1 MPYLDFLMTYSSRF
15 IDGTL
20 ITLGQFGLAALVAIV
35 AALISG
41 LMKMAQSKTVRAIA
55 IVYIEI
61 FRGTSLL
68 VQLYWFYFVLPLFGF
83 TLEKFTVGFLTVG
96 LCYGAYGAEL
106 VRGAI
111 QSVPRGQW
119 EAALALNVSPAKRM
133 Q

>member
-35 AALISG
+35 AALVSG
-41 LMKMAQSKTVRAIA
+41 LMKMAHSKTMRAVA
-55 IVYIEI
+55 ITYIEI

-106 VRGAI
+106 ANGK
-111 QSVPRGQW
+111 PHW
-119 EAALALNVSPAKRM
+119 H
-133 Q
+133 